1 MISDVNAGTP
11 AWQAICPPD
20 DTRCAIQGLAGE
32 NNVSSHIFGF
42 IERVIRSFQG
52 AIDIGIYERRHADT
66 NGDIGRDAFI
76 EHMRDFQIVDPLPDS
91 LRGLKGVFRTTAGQ

>member
-1 MISDVNAGTP
+1 MLMPGRQLGKRFVRLMTP
-11 AWQAICPPD
+11 C
-20 DTRCAIQGLAGE
+20 CAIQGLAGE
-32 NNVSSHIFGF
+32 NNVSPHIFGF

-76 EHMRDFQIVDPLPDS
+76 
-91 LRGLKGVFRTTAGQ
+91 